1 MGKKFQVAK
10 TYSETHGG
18 ILNVPSN
25 LVIDGINLYTWLNK
39 QKMLA
44 DDKHK
49 KKLTVEQTNKLV
61 SIGMVF
67 GESNIDS
74 NREIHYSAVKSYI

>member
-1 MGKKFQVAK
+1 
-10 TYSETHGG
+10 
-18 ILNVPSN
+18 
-25 LVIDGINLYTWLNK
+25 
-39 QKMLA
+39 MLA